1 MTDRDRFMASHR
13 LLSLYDLHP
22 DGTGCCL
29 SSWRRPVLNMRPG
42 YHLPLIRG
50 PHQFSADLELLHWL
64 EQRQI
69 EVDVLTDD
77 DLHTRGAAALSP
89 YRVVLTG
96 SHPEYYSTQ
105 MLDGLDGYLAAGGR
119 LMYLGG
125 NGFYWVTTA
134 PEDDPFLIEVR
145 RGQAGTRVWESA
157 PGEWHQAMTTERG
170 GLWRHRGRSPQSLA
184 GVGFTAQGFDA
195 SLPYRIVAGP
205 GEERVGFILE
215 GIDPGA
221 PLGGSGSVLGG
232 PAGFEIDRADPALG
246 TPPDAVVVASAR
258 DFSHAYQG
266 AVEDVT
272 TADSRQGGPDSALVR
287 SDVVFFE
294 TALVAPCSRW
304 ARSRGA
310 APCARP
316 GRRRRWAG

>member
-1 MTDRDRFMASHR
+1 MLLPTFSYLAYANEHASWEHPISSAGDASALPVTDRDRFMASHR

-145 RGQAGTRVWESA
+145 RGHAAGTGVWRSE
-157 PGEWHQAMTTERG
+157 PGEGTLPFVHRRAGRG
-170 GLWRHRGRSPQSLA
+170 LA
-184 GVGFTAQGFDA
+184 V
-195 SLPYRIVAGP
+195 SR
-205 GEERVGFILE
+205 
-215 GIDPGA
+215 A
-221 PLGGSGSVLGG
+221 P
-232 PAGFEIDRADPALG
+232 PAGASPGSDSPLRAS
-246 TPPDAVVVASAR
+246 TS
-258 DFSHAYQG
+258 
-266 AVEDVT
+266 
-272 TADSRQGGPDSALVR
+272 
-287 SDVVFFE
+287 
-294 TALVAPCSRW
+294 
-304 ARSRGA
+304 RSRTA
-310 APCARP
+310 SRTLAPAILGRHGSSTAWRACKRRSAGTARCWE
-316 GRRRRWAG
+316 GRRRL